1 MSKKEYLNNTKL
13 ERGLN
18 GRDCMVV
25 GYTYYIGPII
35 TKVVCLIPAHVEVN
49 WIHQYETSI
58 TVSTAH

>member
-35 TKVVCLIPAHVEVN
+35 TKVVCLIPAHVEVY
-49 WIHQYETSI
+49 WIQH
-58 TVSTAH
+58 